1 MLLVGSLVLAAA
13 QVTAAAPAPAP
24 APAVKTRRVCTMQE
38 AVTGS
43 ITPKRICVTV
53 PQQAAPVSPKPGQE
67 ADRDKPAPAPS
78 AASGTSN

>member
-1 MLLVGSLVLAAA
+1 
-13 QVTAAAPAPAP
+13 
-24 APAVKTRRVCTMQE
+24 MQE

-67 ADRDKPAPAPS
+67 AVRDKPAPAPS

>member
-53 PQQAAPVSPKPGQE
+53 PQQAAPVAPKPGQE
-67 ADRDKPAPAPS
+67 AVRDKPAPAPS